1 MVTGFIFQIRI
12 IFFSYITLVKITE
25 CRLELG
31 EVQSLEYLN
40 ISPFSHFSSA
50 QQPDFL
56 NTDDMPFSR
65 AANYLTSMCPRLYHL
80 R

>member
-1 MVTGFIFQIRI
+1 MVTGFIFQIPI
-12 IFFSYITLVKITE
+12 IFFSYITLVKIIE

-40 ISPFSHFSSA
+40 ISPFSSA

-56 NTDDMPFSR
+56 NTDDMPFPH